1 MAASLTPLTQR
12 RVVLSFWAVIL
23 FLGLPMWWKTTSIYR
38 AKLPIERMLAWS
50 EGSLCEDVSSTVV
63 QRETRSLNYAS
74 SYHLTFSL
82 FTPGPTPSSWD
93 IEAALRSHIQP
104 WISALSSTSNFSITT
119 QVQLFSSF
127 TGSVRTMADETNNG
141 SFIHYDDLSAFVNA
155 AEWPL
160 SPSIGSGPTINFVLY
175 VPLAKQS
182 PLKIWGI
189 DESAW
194 LIPQWGGISILN
206 PPLVPHPETGVP
218 SMPKHLSLELLDTHF
233 ETFTTQL
240 LSLLGVPA
248 TRTDGS
254 MVPLEQRLQIHAR
267 QGAISLFQHA
277 SSTLGSLAR
286 LSQSLSSIPIPQ
298 QVAKLV
304 DDTMQ
309 HLEIACQ
316 HLQEGNMTKSNL
328 EGALMHAREAYADS
342 EKAFFDKAMVGQ
354 VYFPDEHK
362 VAVYL
367 PLLGPIGVP
376 LIVGLVRELKQM
388 VGAFRV

>member
-1 MAASLTPLTQR
+1 
-12 RVVLSFWAVIL
+12 
-23 FLGLPMWWKTTSIYR
+23 MWWQTTSIYR

-50 EGSLCEDVSSTVV
+50 EGSLCKDVSSSVV

-104 WISALSSTSNFSITT
+104 WVSVLARTSNFTVTT
-119 QVQLFSSF
+119 QVQLFSAFSD
-127 TGSVRTMADETNNG
+127 SVRTMADDTSNG
-141 SFIHYDDLSAFVNA
+141 TFIHYDDLSAFVNA

-189 DESAW
+189 GGNAW
-194 LIPQWGGISILN
+194 LIPQWGGVSILN
-206 PPLVPHPETGVP
+206 PPLVMHPDTGIP
-218 SMPKHLSLELLDTHF
+218 SIPEHLSRELLDPPF
-233 ETFTTQL
+233 ETFTAQL
-240 LSLLGVPA
+240 LSLLGVSSASPEGA
-248 TRTDGS
+248 I
-254 MVPLEQRLQIHAR
+254 VPLEDRFQSHA
-267 QGAISLFQHA
+267 QQSAISLFQRA
-277 SSTLGSLAR
+277 ASTLGSLAR
-286 LSQSLSSIPIPQ
+286 LSQSLSNIPIPQ
-298 QVAKLV
+298 KVAKLV
-304 DDTMQ
+304 DNTMN

-316 HLQEGNMTKSNL
+316 QLQGGNVNKSDLEEG
-328 EGALMHAREAYADS
+328 LMHAREAYADS
-342 EKAFFDKAMVGQ
+342 EKAFFDKSMVGQ

-376 LIVGLVRELKQM
+376 LVVGLVRELKQM
-388 VGAFRV
+388 FSAFRA

>member
-1 MAASLTPLTQR
+1 MTPSLTPLTQR
-12 RVVLSFWAVIL
+12 RVILSFWAVIL
-23 FLGLPMWWKTTSIYR
+23 FLGLPMWWQTTSIYR

-50 EGSLCEDVSSTVV
+50 QGSPCEGVASSVV
-63 QRETRSLNYAS
+63 QRETRSLNYAP

-82 FTPGPTPSSWD
+82 FTAGPAPSSWD

-104 WISALSSTSNFSITT
+104 WVSALASTSNFSITT
-119 QVQLFSSF
+119 QVQLFSAFSD
-127 TGSVRTMADETNNG
+127 SVRTMADDTTNG
-141 SFIHYDDLSAFVNA
+141 TFIHHEDLSAFVNA

-189 DESAW
+189 DETAW
-194 LIPQWGGISILN
+194 LIPQWGGICILN
-206 PPLVPHPETGVP
+206 PPLVTHPETAKLSVPEHLNRELLDAPFGIFTMQLLSIIGVP
-218 SMPKHLSLELLDTHF
+218 SVNPDGT
-233 ETFTTQL
+233 TTQL
-240 LSLLGVPA
+240 
-248 TRTDGS
+248 
-254 MVPLEQRLQIHAR
+254 EERLNSHAR
-267 QGAISLFQHA
+267 QSAISLFQRA

-298 QVAKLV
+298 KVAKLV
-304 DDTMQ
+304 DDTMD
-309 HLEIACQ
+309 HLEIACKQ
-316 HLQEGNMTKSNL
+316 LQGPNAKRSDL
-328 EGALMHAREAYADS
+328 EGALMHAQEAYADS
-342 EKAFFDKAMVGQ
+342 EKAFFDKSMVGQ

-376 LIVGLVRELKQM
+376 LVVGLLRELKQM
-388 VGAFRV
+388 FSAFRT